1 MLALPEA
8 AQPSISRAQLLALP
22 PYDLFSTTE
31 QNRAAAELEEAIGL
45 SRQLGDTHC
54 LAEALHRLAQL
65 RLTQGRYD
73 AVVPPAEEALALW
86 LQFGAVREALVAR
99 GFLVSGALARG
110 DTASAERLVAA
121 NRALAGT
128 TGMAAA
134 LLSEAELAEARG
146 DDAQARLLFEETVRR
161 ADAQEGEKSVRRLV
175 GLAYLARVMLRQGDT
190 DAAVATCAAS
200 LTVQR
205 SGAPLRF
212 LSAVLNVL
220 AQAAERYGLLAI
232 SARLLAAV
240 EVQRRESAAE
250 LRGLRAAQQA
260 AVERMRAVMD
270 EATFAEAWAAGET
283 LSADAAIELGLAAV
297 AELQQLLAT
306 GTAAVDESR

>member
-1 MLALPEA
+1 LLALPEA

-45 SRQLGDTHC
+45 SRQ
-54 LAEALHRLAQL
+54 
-65 RLTQGRYD
+65 
-73 AVVPPAEEALALW
+73 EALALW

-99 GFLVSGALARG
+99 GFLVSGALACG

-128 TGMAAA
+128 SGMAAA